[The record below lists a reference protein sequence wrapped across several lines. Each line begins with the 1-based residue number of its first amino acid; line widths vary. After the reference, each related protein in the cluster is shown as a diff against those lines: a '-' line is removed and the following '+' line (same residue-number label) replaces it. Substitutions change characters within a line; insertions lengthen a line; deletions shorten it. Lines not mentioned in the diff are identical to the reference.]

1 MARDKFHPKV
11 RIALE
16 RDGWTITDDPLR
28 VKSGDV
34 KGEIDLGAEKFIAAE
49 KEGRRIAVEIKGFT
63 SASPVAE
70 FEDAYGQFGLY
81 RWILKK
87 ENSDRELYLAI
98 PKFAFDTFFQRPLI
112 AEIVEVEKINLL
124 IFNHITDTIEL
135 WKNW

>member
-1 MARDKFHPKV
+1 MTRDKFHNNV
-11 RIALE
+11 RVALE

-28 VKSGDV
+28 VKSGEV
-34 KGEIDLGAEKFIAAE
+34 KGEIDIGAEKIIAAE

-63 SASPVAE
+63 SPSPVAD

-81 RWILKK
+81 RWILRK

-98 PKFAFDTFFQRPLI
+98 PKFAFDSFFQRPLI
-112 AEIVEVEKINLL
+112 VEIVQTEKINLL
-124 IFNHITDTIEL
+124 VFNHLTDTIEV